1 MKINKKII
9 FKITIILLL
18 AWCLVI
24 FMFSQS
30 SGSTSS
36 SQSRWLLDLVS
47 KLNLERFIPEI
58 INGASLGTNLRKL
71 AHMTEYAILEVLNYL
86 FLYQVTRRKLI
97 RINRIGVAT
106 LGSIVFS
113 FIYACLDEYHQ
124 TFVPGRGG
132 AFSDVLIDMRG
143 ALAGL
148 IISTVFVI
156 ILYTYRFVKYQNKCL
171 LLEK

>member
-1 MKINKKII
+1 MKLNRKLI

-24 FMFSQS
+24 FLFSANKGSDSSKQS
-30 SGSTSS
+30 GFI
-36 SQSRWLLDLVS
+36 VS
-47 KLNLERFIPEI
+47 FIMEHNLEWMIPEI
-58 INGASLGTNLRKL
+58 VPGASLELNVRKL

-86 FLYQVTRRKLI
+86 FLYQVTRRRLI
-97 RINRIGVAT
+97 RINRIVTAT
-106 LGSIVFS
+106 AGSLAMT

-124 TFVPGRGG
+124 TFVPNRVG

-156 ILYTYRFVKYQNKCL
+156 ILYSYRFVKYQNKRL